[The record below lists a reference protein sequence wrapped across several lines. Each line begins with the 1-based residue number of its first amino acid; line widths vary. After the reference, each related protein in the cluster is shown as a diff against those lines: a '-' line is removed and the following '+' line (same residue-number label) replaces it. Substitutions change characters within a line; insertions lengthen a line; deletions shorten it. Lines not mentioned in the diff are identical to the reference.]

1 MHPPHEAN
9 PLDGTLTGNAMR
21 GSVAWNGHGY
31 DGQTEGGKRFSI
43 YDQDSPSPMEMV
55 LHAHATCSLIDVIGG
70 LKDRRGNLREARV
83 EIDSSRASES
93 PRVFE
98 KIHFVYVVR
107 GDVPE
112 ALVDRIIH
120 RSHEKLCSVGIMLTR
135 GGVDLTWE
143 LDFKA

>member
-1 MHPPHEAN
+1 
-9 PLDGTLTGNAMR
+9 MR
-21 GSVAWNGHGY
+21 GSVTWNGHGY

-93 PRVFE
+93 PRVFK

-112 ALVDRIIH
+112 ALVDRIIQQ
-120 RSHEKLCSVGIMLTR
+120 SHEKLCSVGIMLTR
-135 GGVDLTWE
+135 G
-143 LDFKA
+143 

>member
-1 MHPPHEAN
+1 
-9 PLDGTLTGNAMR
+9 MR
-21 GSVAWNGHGY
+21 GTVAWNGHGY
-31 DGQTEGGKRFSI
+31 DGQTEGGKMFSI

>member
-1 MHPPHEAN
+1 
-9 PLDGTLTGNAMR
+9 MR
-21 GSVAWNGHGY
+21 GTVAWNGHGY
-31 DGQTEGGKRFSI
+31 DGQTESGKRFSI

>member
-1 MHPPHEAN
+1 M
-9 PLDGTLTGNAMR
+9 
-21 GSVAWNGHGY
+21 
-31 DGQTEGGKRFSI
+31 FSI
-43 YDQDSPSPMEMV
+43 FDQYSPSPMEIF

-70 LKDRRGNLREARV
+70 LKNRRGNLREARV

-93 PRVFE
+93 PRVFK

-120 RSHEKLCSVGIMLTR
+120 QSHEKLCSVGIMLTR